1 MSDMSL
7 ILIFLSLGLSVVF
20 VGIVLAK
27 NSIDECDYRNK
38 LYQLQQKD
46 KNV

>member
-1 MSDMSL
+1 MSEMSL

-20 VGIVLAK
+20 IGVVLAMS
-27 NSIDECDYRNK
+27 SINECDYRNK

-46 KNV
+46 KK